1 MYIEIGDLILYIKL
15 KLKTNVHIC
24 FHFSFRS
31 QGANSV
37 YLKDLFYFSFVLW
50 LCISSQALNLCKL
63 IQNKVLGPVAFVLQS
78 FCLFPCSLP
87 SPRLF
92 ISYLGIYECFLE
104 KEEHYE

>member
-63 IQNKVLGPVAFVLQS
+63 IQNKVLGPVVFVLQS
-78 FCLFPCSLP
+78 FCLFVSLLP
-87 SPRLF
+87 AFPQTV
-92 ISYLGIYECFLE
+92 Y
-104 KEEHYE
+104 